1 MALNHYV
8 TLGRSG
14 LKVSPFC
21 LGAMTFGQESGF
33 GADEAPAGRLMDRFI
48 ERGGNFI
55 DTANIYSGGHSEQI
69 VGNHIGRDAAKRDR
83 IVIATKFGGTMRRG
97 DPNGGGAN
105 RKSIVSNCE
114 ASLRRLQT
122 DYIDLY
128 WMHWEDPFAP
138 LEETIGTLN
147 ALVEAGKVRYIGF
160 SDTHAWKVARA
171 QTIAE
176 FRGWAPLIGL
186 QIEYSLLERT
196 VEGEL
201 IPMAQ
206 ALGLGVTPWSPLRSG
221 VLSGKYSR
229 DNMKAESAGR
239 AEWVARNANER
250 TFKVLDVLAEV
261 ARTRDTTPARAAL
274 AWVLSR
280 SGVTSPILGART
292 EAQLDDNLAAI
303 DVKLAPEDIA
313 ALDLVTKPAL
323 NFPTRLLRGV
333 VPISYPGITVNG
345 RDFELRARSGQK
357 ESR

>member
-1 MALNHYV
+1 MSLNHYV

-21 LGAMTFGQESGF
+21 LGAMTFGQEWGF
-33 GADEAPAGRLMDRFI
+33 GTDEATAARLMDRFI

-55 DTANIYSGGHSEQI
+55 DTANIYTAGHSERI
-69 VGNHIGRDAAKRDR
+69 IGNHIGRDAAKRDR
-83 IVIATKFGGTMRRG
+83 VVIATKFGGNMHRG

-105 RKSIVSNCE
+105 RKTIFSNCE
-114 ASLRRLQT
+114 TSLRRLQT

-128 WMHWEDPFAP
+128 WMHWEDPFTP
-138 LEETIGTLN
+138 VEETIAALN

-171 QTIAE
+171 QSVAE
-176 FRGWAPLIGL
+176 FRGWAPLIAL

-201 IPMAQ
+201 IPMAR

-229 DNMKAESAGR
+229 NHMKAESPGR
-239 AEWVARNANER
+239 ADWVARNANEHTYR
-250 TFKVLDVLAEV
+250 VLDVLANV
-261 ARTRDTTPARAAL
+261 ARRRDTTPARAAL

-280 SGVTSPILGART
+280 PGVTSPILGART

-303 DVKLAPEDIA
+303 DLKLAPEDIA
-313 ALDLVTKPAL
+313 ALDAVTSPKL
-323 NFPTRLLRGV
+323 NFPTKFLTAA
-333 VPISYPGITVNG
+333 VPASYPGMTIDG
-345 RDFELRARSGQK
+345 RDFETHLRAEQM